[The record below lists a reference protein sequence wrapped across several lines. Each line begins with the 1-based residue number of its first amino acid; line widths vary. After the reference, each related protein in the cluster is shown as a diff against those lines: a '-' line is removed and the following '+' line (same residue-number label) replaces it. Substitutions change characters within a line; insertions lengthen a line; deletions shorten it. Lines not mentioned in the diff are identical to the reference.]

1 MKIKIDDE
9 CDKKMQY
16 CIDDYDNMTFKEMAT
31 ICIILSFQSYIR
43 KTKKVDWVNF
53 SNHKIDRK
61 VGKLG
66 HHLFA
71 TKVC

>member
-43 KTKKVDWVNF
+43 KNKKGWLSQLFKPEDWQK
-53 SNHKIDRK
+53 S
-61 VGKLG
+61 
-66 HHLFA
+66 A
-71 TKVC
+71 